1 MSEPPNRELLFAE
14 RDRMRGHWM
23 MRTPIG
29 AVQFLNSLVNTVANH
44 WGVKA
49 GVHVYPD
56 GVLNGSPDEPRY
68 IFMEP
73 EVLNLDGLKIDRI
86 ELGSISE
93 NEHQTSDLV
102 VTTLQMGGTPGGRN
116 RPDVMI
122 NQLVNSVRHLSE
134 DGVGVLLASSFYRAF
149 RIGHL
154 SEELSAI
161 GVNVHCLVRTPP
173 RILLPHAGI
182 QPIFVIVSKRPTPN
196 TFALDCKHIEDI
208 AVNVANALNR
218 IDTGDLRTGIK
229 VNLSEF
235 KGFEHWY
242 ALREIDSLEGDFT
255 KYEKSK
261 LHEVTMFV
269 NLSRR
274 GEKFEDYPN
283 SVYLPMI
290 GNGPAVDSIDKTS
303 MNHESYAQLVVD
315 TARATP
321 EFLCSYLNTKYFRLY
336 LEAEKLT
343 RSQTPPR
350 LNREQVR
357 LLPVALPELD
367 TQERISTNIRKLA
380 ELRLMVD
387 ELAQNI
393 SVNPVSSASMTQQ
406 VDDALAVFGRLSAE
420 DHVVSLIRQGESKTV
435 EFKQTFSLDIADNQK
450 KPYLEDMVIKTIAA
464 FLNSDGGDLLV
475 GVSDDCQLT
484 GINFE
489 IEKLHKSSR
498 DDFLK
503 HFKNRFKTRIGEQFY
518 PRVNYGIVEVGEN
531 AVFRISCRPSDIEV
545 FVDEKDFYV
554 RTNPAT
560 DKLDGQK
567 LLEYVKHRFGQPPVA
582 VLG

>member
-1 MSEPPNRELLFAE
+1 
-14 RDRMRGHWM
+14 
-23 MRTPIG
+23 
-29 AVQFLNSLVNTVANH
+29 
-44 WGVKA
+44 
-49 GVHVYPD
+49 
-56 GVLNGSPDEPRY
+56 
-68 IFMEP
+68 
-73 EVLNLDGLKIDRI
+73 
-86 ELGSISE
+86 
-93 NEHQTSDLV
+93 
-102 VTTLQMGGTPGGRN
+102 
-116 RPDVMI
+116 
-122 NQLVNSVRHLSE
+122 
-134 DGVGVLLASSFYRAF
+134 
-149 RIGHL
+149 
-154 SEELSAI
+154 
-161 GVNVHCLVRTPP
+161 
-173 RILLPHAGI
+173 
-182 QPIFVIVSKRPTPN
+182 
-196 TFALDCKHIEDI
+196 
-208 AVNVANALNR
+208 
-218 IDTGDLRTGIK
+218 
-229 VNLSEF
+229 
-235 KGFEHWY
+235 
-242 ALREIDSLEGDFT
+242 
-255 KYEKSK
+255 
-261 LHEVTMFV
+261 
-269 NLSRR
+269 
-274 GEKFEDYPN
+274 
-283 SVYLPMI
+283 
-290 GNGPAVDSIDKTS
+290 

-315 TARATP
+315 TRRATP